1 MTKTNTNSRKKGPLI
16 KNKKLRKVLHTILV
30 TLGLILIVIISYLL
44 YVFTSFYR
52 QPDNLSLTPFSKSG
66 QVNEET
72 GSVSGPQSI
81 HTDET
86 YSILTYNVG
95 FGAYTPDYS
104 FFMDGGKSSWAE
116 SKEVLN
122 QTLDGLA
129 ATISGIDPD
138 FVLLQEVDEDGTR
151 SYHVDEV
158 SFFEQNLSYE
168 NYVFAQNYDSA
179 FLFYPITEP
188 HGANRSGIVTG
199 THTGI
204 TSALRRSLPIASSV
218 KKILDYDRC
227 YSITRI
233 PVDSS
238 DGNRELVIF
247 NVHMS
252 AYGTDASVRE
262 GQFSM
267 LAEDMQ
273 KEYLA
278 GNYVIC
284 GGDFNHNLRQGGSE
298 NAPDWA
304 QPFPREALPTGMTVA
319 FDDENAELNIAHD
332 SCRNADK
339 AYDPASSFTVL
350 ADGFLVSDNVD
361 VLKYES
367 KDLGYAYS
375 DHDPVVM
382 EFVLK

>member
-218 KKILDYDRC
+218 KKILDYDR
-227 YSITRI
+227 
-233 PVDSS
+233 
-238 DGNRELVIF
+238 
-247 NVHMS
+247 
-252 AYGTDASVRE
+252 
-262 GQFSM
+262 
-267 LAEDMQ
+267 
-273 KEYLA
+273 
-278 GNYVIC
+278 
-284 GGDFNHNLRQGGSE
+284 
-298 NAPDWA
+298 
-304 QPFPREALPTGMTVA
+304 
-319 FDDENAELNIAHD
+319 
-332 SCRNADK
+332 
-339 AYDPASSFTVL
+339 
-350 ADGFLVSDNVD
+350 
-361 VLKYES
+361 
-367 KDLGYAYS
+367 
-375 DHDPVVM
+375 
-382 EFVLK
+382 